1 MILCRLQIDEYKKQ
15 RRRSKRLRIMQ
26 ALSVLVKSER
36 LSDDEWV
43 NLFNNTMKGL
53 KDAEILD
60 SDCSL

>member
-1 MILCRLQIDEYKKQ
+1 
-15 RRRSKRLRIMQ
+15 MQ